1 MLWKPGI
8 SSSLMG
14 HLAQHRLTGDGGG
27 LLYPK
32 GEGNYKECHGGWG
45 GGGKILKSEVL
56 ARLMYRSCLL
66 SAVTV
71 LSVHLESSAKRTFF
85 TTVSTLNHY
94 VIVRHLCVF
103 FSLYW
108 NKHFSKKKNIEPCC
122 CFLQRKWCTHATSIS
137 LWCRSVCVLWTVQ
150 KGKFNH
156 LVTTFYLVAEV
167 HN

>member
-1 MLWKPGI
+1 METRDKLQP
-8 SSSLMG
+8 
-14 HLAQHRLTGDGGG
+14 DGPLGSTQTYRG
-27 LLYPK
+27 WRGFVVPK
-32 GEGNYKECHGGWG
+32 RRGELQGMSRGVG

-103 FSLYW
+103 FSLY
-108 NKHFSKKKNIEPCC
+108 
-122 CFLQRKWCTHATSIS
+122 
-137 LWCRSVCVLWTVQ
+137 
-150 KGKFNH
+150 
-156 LVTTFYLVAEV
+156 
-167 HN
+167 